1 MKDFQKHIISEKA
14 SVRDA
19 LTQLDQIAADAVVF
33 VINDKEEFLGA
44 LTDGDIRRGLIKG
57 FDLENKIIDFVQP
70 NPKCFRK
77 GIFSLKEMQDW
88 RNNNYR
94 IIPVI
99 DQENKI
105 IEIVNFRHKKSYLPL
120 DAVIMAG
127 GKGTRLLPLTETTPK
142 PLLKIGEKP
151 IIEYNIDRLSL
162 YGINNITISVKYLA
176 AQVKDCFQDGSD
188 KNIQISY
195 VEEENPLGTLGAVAL
210 IEEFTNDYIL
220 VMNSDLLTNIDYE
233 GMFEDF
239 INQEADMIVATTP
252 YEVTIPYGVIE
263 TKGNIIKALK
273 EKPTYTYYSN
283 AGIYIFKREFIK
295 MISPNEIFNATD
307 LIDKLMEKGKKI
319 VQYPILGYWLDIGK
333 PNDYEKAQ
341 RDIKHIVF

>member
-14 SVRDA
+14 SVREA

-33 VINDKEEFLGA
+33 VINDEEEFLGA

-195 VEEENPLGTLGAVAL
+195 VEEEDPLGTLGAVAL

-273 EKPTYTYYSN
+273 EKPTYTYYYN
-283 AGIYIFKREFIK
+283 AGI
-295 MISPNEIFNATD
+295 
-307 LIDKLMEKGKKI
+307 
-319 VQYPILGYWLDIGK
+319 
-333 PNDYEKAQ
+333 
-341 RDIKHIVF
+341 

>member
-1 MKDFQKHIISEKA
+1 
-14 SVRDA
+14 
-19 LTQLDQIAADAVVF
+19 
-33 VINDKEEFLGA
+33 
-44 LTDGDIRRGLIKG
+44 
-57 FDLENKIIDFVQP
+57 
-70 NPKCFRK
+70 
-77 GIFSLKEMQDW
+77 
-88 RNNNYR
+88 
-94 IIPVI
+94 
-99 DQENKI
+99 
-105 IEIVNFRHKKSYLPL
+105 
-120 DAVIMAG
+120 
-127 GKGTRLLPLTETTPK
+127 
-142 PLLKIGEKP
+142 
-151 IIEYNIDRLSL
+151 
-162 YGINNITISVKYLA
+162 
-176 AQVKDCFQDGSD
+176 
-188 KNIQISY
+188 
-195 VEEENPLGTLGAVAL
+195 
-210 IEEFTNDYIL
+210 
-220 VMNSDLLTNIDYE
+220 MNSDLLTNIDYE

>member
-14 SVRDA
+14 SVREA

-33 VINDKEEFLGA
+33 VINDEEEFLGA

-195 VEEENPLGTLGAVAL
+195 VEEEDPLGTLGAVAL

-283 AGIYIFKREFIK
+283 AGIYIFKKEHLSLIPKNGF
-295 MISPNEIFNATD
+295 FNATD
-307 LIDKLMEKGKKI
+307 LIEGLMNTQRK
-319 VQYPILGYWLDIGK
+319 VLHYPIIGYWLDIGK
-333 PNDYEKAQ
+333 PDDFEKAQ
-341 RDIKHIVF
+341 RDIDQIKF